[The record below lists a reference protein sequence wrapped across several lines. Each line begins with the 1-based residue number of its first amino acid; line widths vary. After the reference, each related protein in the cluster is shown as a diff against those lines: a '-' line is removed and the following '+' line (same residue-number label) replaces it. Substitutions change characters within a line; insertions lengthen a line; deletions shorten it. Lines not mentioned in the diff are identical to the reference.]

1 MRRNA
6 GWLNGELAVLGPFYW
21 GDKTRRRASLSSSEV
36 VSPEAESHAQL
47 NVLEFGVPE
56 ASTFWYMQLL
66 ES

>member
-1 MRRNA
+1 MPA
-6 GWLNGELAVLGPFYW
+6 GLTANWRFWALFYW

-47 NVLEFGVPE
+47 NGLEFGVPE